1 MKKTLALILAL
12 VLTLSAVSALAAS
25 KAVKIDKKNFPD
37 AAFRAYV
44 KANFDTDG
52 NGSLSKAEANSVESF
67 HIGNGTYNDDP
78 VVLCKNM
85 KGIEHF
91 PNLEDLGISGSEGKR
106 HPLKS
111 LDLSKNKKLVNL
123 VVKHTNIKKLDLR
136 KNKGLFWLF
145 ASDNKLTKL
154 SLGEKKK
161 LIELYCDQNSLSK
174 LDLTKCKNLAILN
187 CSDNKLS
194 SLNLAKNKK
203 LNTLNASGNSRLKK
217 LDIGKCAKLVNSV
230 KKDEQTS
237 KAGYVQWRDPK
248 EDDPDAPE
256 WSEKYN
262 YRLRI
267 PAKCKLYNG
276 KKVLYK
282 GK

>member
-1 MKKTLALILAL
+1 MKKTIALILAL
-12 VLTLSAVSALAAS
+12 LLALSTVSALAAS

-52 NGSLSKAEANSVESF
+52 NGYLSKAEANSVESF

-91 PNLEDLGISGSEGKR
+91 PNLEDLGITGSEGKR

-123 VVKHTNIKKLDLR
+123 VLENTNVKKLDLS
-136 KNKGLFWLF
+136 KNKNLCWLF
-145 ASDNKLTKL
+145 ASGNRLT
-154 SLGEKKK
+154 SLTLGKKSR
-161 LIELYCDQNSLSK
+161 LTELYCHHNSLKK
-174 LDLTKCKNLAILN
+174 LDLTKCKNLGILN
-187 CSDNKLS
+187 CSNNKLS
-194 SLNLAKNKK
+194 SLNLSKNTK
-203 LNTLNASGNSRLKK
+203 LNTLNASGNGKLKK
-217 LDIGKCAKLVNSV
+217 LDIGKCKKLLNIR
-230 KKDEQTS
+230 KTGEMTS
-237 KAGYVQWRDPK
+237 KGSYAQWRDPK
-248 EDDPDAPE
+248 EDDPGDPE
-256 WSEKYN
+256 WTEAYN

>member
-1 MKKTLALILAL
+1 MKGVVSMKKTIALILAL
-12 VLTLSAVSALAAS
+12 LLALSAVSALAAS

-91 PNLEDLGISGSEGKR
+91 PNLEDLGITGSEGKR

-123 VVKHTNIKKLDLR
+123 VLENTNVKKLDLS
-136 KNKGLFWLF
+136 KNKNLCWLF
-145 ASDNKLTKL
+145 ASGNRLT
-154 SLGEKKK
+154 SLTLGKKSRLTEPAFLLRFLRK
-161 LIELYCDQNSLSK
+161 RKSGLRDADGSPLKSLRENSLAAIIFISPRFVAAVVDIFANVQCK
-174 LDLTKCKNLAILN
+174 SYLKYSLKC
-187 CSDNKLS
+187 
-194 SLNLAKNKK
+194 
-203 LNTLNASGNSRLKK
+203 
-217 LDIGKCAKLVNSV
+217 
-230 KKDEQTS
+230 
-237 KAGYVQWRDPK
+237 
-248 EDDPDAPE
+248 
-256 WSEKYN
+256 SE
-262 YRLRI
+262 L
-267 PAKCKLYNG
+267 
-276 KKVLYK
+276 
-282 GK
+282 